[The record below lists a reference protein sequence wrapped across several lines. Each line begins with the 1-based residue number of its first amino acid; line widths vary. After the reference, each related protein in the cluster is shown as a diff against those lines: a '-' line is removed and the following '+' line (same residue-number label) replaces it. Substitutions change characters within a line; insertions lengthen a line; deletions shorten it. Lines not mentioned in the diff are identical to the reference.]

1 MNNIVRNNTYNNSI
15 IVIDGMW
22 RCGKSLLTPLV
33 GALDN
38 VDKVKFDYHSEW
50 IAVLHHLKKI
60 DLETTSVLLKMY
72 ADLTTYNNF
81 LGREINIRPNDDSGI
96 FKNPKTIH
104 YLKRIFKNDSDEVSS
119 IIEKDKPIQLINTH
133 NVYQISRPFIKAFS
147 ERMVFLR
154 CVRNPISNIEDWADY
169 FKKVGEDPREMNFYL
184 GSGHVPWFV
193 SSQNQEKYDSLE
205 RIEKAALMYIDLES
219 LAQQIDEQQAFK
231 NIKYLEI
238 PFENLTKNPDFFL
251 SEISKMLG
259 IKHHKS
265 LIKYYKKLNLPRKS
279 GDNKEYA
286 NNKNSILKKI
296 KNKDILDEFSKLV
309 EEYESKYSEI

>member
-1 MNNIVRNNTYNNSI
+1 
-15 IVIDGMW
+15 
-22 RCGKSLLTPLV
+22 
-33 GALDN
+33 
-38 VDKVKFDYHSEW
+38 
-50 IAVLHHLKKI
+50 
-60 DLETTSVLLKMY
+60 
-72 ADLTTYNNF
+72 
-81 LGREINIRPNDDSGI
+81 
-96 FKNPKTIH
+96 
-104 YLKRIFKNDSDEVSS
+104 
-119 IIEKDKPIQLINTH
+119 
-133 NVYQISRPFIKAFS
+133 
-147 ERMVFLR
+147 
-154 CVRNPISNIEDWADY
+154 
-169 FKKVGEDPREMNFYL
+169 
-184 GSGHVPWFV
+184 
-193 SSQNQEKYDSLE
+193 
-205 RIEKAALMYIDLES
+205 MYIELES